1 MAPRI
6 LEGPSSDEH
15 SSLGCGCLNGSKH
28 FRSRRHPVVQILLVV
43 LASLTSTAAA
53 EAPAKAGAS
62 TELPIVQPGVRLSWV
77 RGPSAVGCPDAST
90 IETDTVRRLGHNPFA
105 GQPTSFI
112 EALVTREM
120 ESYRV
125 TILMRDAQG
134 KLLGSRV
141 LTSGASDCQTLATA
155 AALTIAILID
165 PDAVARSSA
174 EAPPK
179 PPAGPP
185 PALPSTD
192 KAAADPPAGGRAGRA
207 TAMGIA
213 GRGLLPRTALGAGLA
228 LTLDVGRYGAVGTIV
243 GLFPDQRSR
252 ISGGDF
258 GFGLSSAQFLGCFA
272 RSNPMIRWEVCAG
285 GMVSALH
292 VVVYAAVP
300 EDPGEKWAVGVTAMA
315 RSIIKLVGPAVLE
328 VSLSATDVWPR
339 RTFVVAGRPP
349 GADTVF
355 TQGAVALAA
364 SIGVG
369 VGWR

>member
-1 MAPRI
+1 M
-6 LEGPSSDEH
+6 
-15 SSLGCGCLNGSKH
+15 
-28 FRSRRHPVVQILLVV
+28 
-43 LASLTSTAAA
+43 
-53 EAPAKAGAS
+53 
-62 TELPIVQPGVRLSWV
+62 
-77 RGPSAVGCPDAST
+77 
-90 IETDTVRRLGHNPFA
+90 
-105 GQPTSFI
+105 SFI
-112 EALVTREM
+112 EAVVTREV

-141 LTSGASDCQTLATA
+141 LTSGASDCRPLATA

-165 PDAVARSSA
+165 PDAVARSSE
-174 EAPPK
+174 EAPPP

-192 KAAADPPAGGRAGRA
+192 QAAPHRPAEGRTGRA

-213 GRGLLPRTALGAGLA
+213 GRGLLPQAALGAGLA
-228 LTLDVGRYGAVGTIV
+228 VTLDVGRYGAVGTIV

-258 GFGLSSAQFLGCFA
+258 AFGLSFAQFVGCFA
-272 RSNPMIRWEVCAG
+272 RPNPVIRWEVCAG

-292 VVVYAAVP
+292 VVVYAPAP

-315 RSIIKLVGPAVLE
+315 RSIVKLVGPAVLE
-328 VSLSATDVWPR
+328 VGVGASDIWPR
-339 RTFVVAGRPP
+339 RAFVVAGRPQ

-355 TQGAVALAA
+355 TQRAIALAA